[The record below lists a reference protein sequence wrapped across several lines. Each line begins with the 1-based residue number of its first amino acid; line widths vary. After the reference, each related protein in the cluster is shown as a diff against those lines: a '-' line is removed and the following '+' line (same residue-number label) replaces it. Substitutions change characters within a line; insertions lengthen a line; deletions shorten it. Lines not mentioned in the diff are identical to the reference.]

1 MAKKNKKKP
10 HYGFFPSQNRLE
22 KEEKERKQKLF
33 FCSVPT
39 RREIQNSKKREKN
52 KKIPLW
58 LHFMPKQVGK
68 CREREKIKIVF
79 PFPSDRTG
87 NRKFQ
92 KKRRKFKKNQK
103 IQLWLHFKPK
113 QDGKG
118 LEREKKNYR
127 FVSFRTDA
135 LEKIQEKQQ
144 KNSIN

>member
-1 MAKKNKKKP
+1 
-10 HYGFFPSQNRLE
+10 
-22 KEEKERKQKLF
+22 
-33 FCSVPT
+33 
-39 RREIQNSKKREKN
+39 
-52 KKIPLW
+52 
-58 LHFMPKQVGK
+58 MPKQVGK

-79 PFPSDRTG
+79 PFPSDQTG

-118 LEREKKNYR
+118 SERENKNYR
-127 FVSFRTDA
+127 FVSFRIEA

-144 KNSIN
+144 KIQ